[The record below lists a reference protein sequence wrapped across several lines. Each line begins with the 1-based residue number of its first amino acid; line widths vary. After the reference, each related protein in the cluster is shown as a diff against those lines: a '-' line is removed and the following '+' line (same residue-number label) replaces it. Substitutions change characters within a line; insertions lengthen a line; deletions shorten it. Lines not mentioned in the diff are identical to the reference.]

1 VSGRYRARELGIET
15 GLLRP
20 GPLNG
25 ITDVVGVRVGHVTLI
40 EGETVRTG
48 VTAVLP
54 HDGNLFHEKVFAAV
68 HTLNGFG
75 KATGFE
81 QVREVG
87 TLEAPVLLCS
97 TLDVG
102 RVADGVVGWVLER
115 DPEMGK
121 RAGTVSPLV
130 AECFDGY
137 LNDARAR
144 TVGPEH
150 VWAAIERAQTGPVA
164 EGNVGAGTG
173 MSGFE
178 FKGGV
183 GTSSR
188 QVEEKYGSYTVG
200 ALVVLNCGR
209 RRQLLVKGVP
219 VGQAL
224 APLGAGLADWPGE
237 PAPEGGSII
246 MLLATDAPLSA
257 RQLARVARRA
267 VLGLGRTGA
276 IATHRSGDFV
286 IAFSTAQRVSH
297 REEQLTRTLTVL
309 AEDGRAIN
317 WLFQAA
323 VEATEE
329 AIINALCMAE
339 TMQGRDDHV
348 RHGLPLDRLVELLHT
363 HGYASVRLPQV

>member
-1 VSGRYRARELGIET
+1 MSGRFRARELGIKT
-15 GLLRP
+15 GLLQP

-25 ITDVVGVRVGHVTLI
+25 ITDVMGVRVGHVTLI
-40 EGETVRTG
+40 EGKTVRTG

-54 HDGNLFHEKVFAAV
+54 HDGDLFHEKVFAAV

-102 RVADGVVGWVLER
+102 RVADGVVGWVLEH

-188 QVEEKYGSYTVG
+188 QIGERYGSYTVG

-209 RRQLLVKGVP
+209 RQQLLVKGVP
-219 VGQAL
+219 VGQA
-224 APLGAGLADWPGE
+224 LADWPGE

-246 MLLATDAPLSA
+246 MVLATDAPLSA

-286 IAFSTAQRVSH
+286 IAFSTAQRVPH

-329 AIINALCMAE
+329 AIINALCVAE

-348 RHGLPLDRLVELLHT
+348 RQGLPLDRLVELLYT
-363 HGYASVRLPQV
+363 HGYPSVRLPQV

>member
-1 VSGRYRARELGIET
+1 MSGRFRARELGIKTE
-15 GLLRP
+15 LLQP

-25 ITDVVGVRVGHVTLI
+25 ITDVMGVRVGHVTLI
-40 EGETVRTG
+40 EGKTVRTG

-54 HDGNLFHEKVFAAV
+54 HDGDLFHEKVFAAV

-102 RVADGVVGWVLER
+102 RVADGVVGWVLEH

-188 QVEEKYGSYTVG
+188 QIGERYGSYTVG

-209 RRQLLVKGVP
+209 RQQLLVKGVP
-219 VGQAL
+219 VGQA
-224 APLGAGLADWPGE
+224 LADWPGE

-246 MLLATDAPLSA
+246 MVLATDAPLSA

-286 IAFSTAQRVSH
+286 IAFSTAQRVPH

-329 AIINALCMAE
+329 AIINALCVAE

-363 HGYASVRLPQV
+363 HGYPSVRLPQV

>member
-1 VSGRYRARELGIET
+1 MSGRYRARELGLET
-15 GLLRP
+15 GLLPP

-25 ITDVVGVRVGHVTLI
+25 ITDVLGVRVGQVTLI

-102 RVADGVVGWVLER
+102 RVADGVVSWMLER

-164 EGNVGAGTG
+164 EGNVGAGAG

-224 APLGAGLADWPGE
+224 AGWPGE

-246 MLLATDAPLSA
+246 MVLATDAPLSA

-286 IAFSTAQRVSH
+286 IAFSTAQRVPH
-297 REEQLTRTLTVL
+297 REQQLTRTLTVL
-309 AEDGRAIN
+309 AEDGRAIDS
-317 WLFQAA
+317 LFQAT

-339 TMQGRDDHV
+339 TMQGRDGHV
-348 RHGLPLDRLVELLHT
+348 RHGLPLDRLVELLRA